1 MSNKCSSALMRT
13 SPPPPIPNRYEKLYN
28 LDCSTFSEL

>member
-13 SPPPPIPNRYEKLYN
+13 SPPPIPNRYEKLYN
-28 LDCSTFSEL
+28 LDFSTFSEL